1 MFLLFWLLLFVFNQI
16 PVGARLKLTLFI
28 EMKCQ
33 VFFNLSYVQI
43 FQKKKKKHVYS
54 VIFTT
59 NFRRIEFFFVCF

>member
-33 VFFNLSYVQI
+33 VFFNLTYVQI
-43 FQKKKKKHVYS
+43 FQKKKKKTCVQCDFYNK
-54 VIFTT
+54 F
-59 NFRRIEFFFVCF
+59 